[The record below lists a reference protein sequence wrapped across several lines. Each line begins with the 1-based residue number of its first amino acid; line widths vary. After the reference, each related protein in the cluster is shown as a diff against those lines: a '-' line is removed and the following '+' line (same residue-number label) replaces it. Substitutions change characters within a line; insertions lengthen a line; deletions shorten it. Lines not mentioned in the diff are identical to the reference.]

1 MKNTLVKNKA
11 RQRSEN
17 MWRRFELITDDQK
30 QIKATNEILDKKK
43 ISREELAIILLT
55 LRVRQ
60 GFGLKDF
67 DI

>member
-30 QIKATNEILDKKK
+30 QIKAMNEILDKKK
-43 ISREELAIILLT
+43 RSREELAIILLT

-67 DI
+67 GI